1 MSVDRSAPPLTA
13 ARFACAYFVC
23 VLICVVVRLIIW
35 AFVGVPSLRQIYS
48 YLSDPNCK
56 RIGHQ
61 TFLCV
66 VVLLT
71 ELIVICK
78 FGKDEFPSPMP
89 ANIKAG
95 FTTFMAGYVLILIF
109 LMMRTRTTAAELDEH
124 EQQQDKSVAVTE

>member
-1 MSVDRSAPPLTA
+1 MLCLLCLFVFFSLSA
-13 ARFACAYFVC
+13 
-23 VLICVVVRLIIW
+23 VVRLIIW

-71 ELIVICK
+71 ELIVITK
-78 FGKDEFPSPMP
+78 FGKGEFPDAMP

-109 LMMRTRTTAAELDEH
+109 LMMRTRTTAAEEEEH
-124 EQQQDKSVAVTE
+124 EKSVAAVSE